1 MNSGIKG
8 VENMA
13 ATTND
18 SEEAQR
24 AYQQACI
31 DSIKGRG
38 VRIDIYD
45 EDGETVIGTSDKF
58 HLFQDKLSV
67 NVNVYNNEGKAFP
80 SHSPWR
86 IFDASGNALFE
97 EMAPVDEAKIRRQK
111 VQELKERSKMLHGRR
126 VRNLTELWE
135 YSDDEAYL
143 IFNPGKVTFIWKDTA
158 EQSVDDNYFV
168 MSADEVELV
177 D

>member
-1 MNSGIKG
+1 
-8 VENMA
+8 MA
-13 ATTND
+13 ATTNG
-18 SEEAQR
+18 SEEAQWS
-24 AYQQACI
+24 YQQACI
-31 DSIKGRG
+31 DSIKRRG

-58 HLFQDKLSV
+58 HVFQDTQLSV
-67 NVNVYNNEGKAFP
+67 NVNIYSSEGKAFP
-80 SHSPWR
+80 SRSPWR
-86 IFDASGNALFE
+86 IFDASGKPLFE
-97 EMAPVDEAKIRRQK
+97 EMAPVDEAKIRLRK
-111 VQELKERSKMLHGRR
+111 VQELKERSKMLHGRK

-143 IFNPGKVTFIWKDTA
+143 IFNPGKVTFIWKDAA
-158 EQSVDDNYFV
+158 EQSVDDNYFP